1 MRPTFLELRVIEPK
15 LTASGKK
22 SQLVTSG
29 SVDSK
34 LNHYFNSPCFTT
46 PSVTGADGIGSAFGD
61 SGTGIAN
68 GPSQAN
74 GDFSLSKTTGLTWL
88 REGSALLF
96 RAEFFNALNHPPTS
110 GWRTHE
116 VSLTK
121 LGVRSVSLGSPGSRF
136 RLPSR

>member
-1 MRPTFLELRVIEPK
+1 
-15 LTASGKK
+15 
-22 SQLVTSG
+22 VTSG

-74 GDFSLSKTTGLTWL
+74 GDFSLSKTTGLTWP
-88 REGSALLF
+88 REDPHFYFVRNSLMRRTVRQLPGGE
-96 RAEFFNALNHPPTS
+96 RTS
-110 GWRTHE
+110 CR
-116 VSLTK
+116 
-121 LGVRSVSLGSPGSRF
+121 
-136 RLPSR
+136 

>member
-96 RAEFFNALNHPPTS
+96 RAEFFNALNRPQFANRNSDGPQ
-110 GWRTHE
+110 
-116 VSLTK
+116 
-121 LGVRSVSLGSPGSRF
+121 SVLQRV
-136 RLPSR
+136 L